1 MEVSPATI
9 PSPFPFRDI
18 RLAPAGA
25 LMFGPTPFPWRWR
38 VIVPD
43 YIFWFLIR
51 GEGLLQCDGRDFRI
65 SPGSCFLLTPGTR
78 IYGRNT
84 SSDIFLN
91 FAVHFFPA
99 NRHKMER
106 KSLQRLLGRKARRLA
121 FFLDL
126 ARHCLETY
134 KRGDALGIRQAE
146 LAAMQMM
153 LQLWREVDNPV
164 PHGDDEKILQLL
176 TDEGRRIPAPVPELA
191 RRVGLSA
198 SQFTRRVRAMTGM
211 APREYFIRERI
222 SHACGLLTETAR
234 PVGEIAEILGYVDA
248 SYFVRQFQGIMKT
261 TPARFR
267 RQAAGSPAAARGT

>member
-1 MEVSPATI
+1 
-9 PSPFPFRDI
+9 
-18 RLAPAGA
+18 
-25 LMFGPTPFPWRWR
+25 MFGPTPFPWRWK
-38 VIVPD
+38 VTVPD

-51 GEGLLQCDGRDFRI
+51 GEGRLQCQGRDFRL
-65 SPGSCFLLTPGTR
+65 SPGSCFLFTPGMR

-84 SSDIFLN
+84 SNETFLN
-91 FAVHFFPA
+91 FAVHFFPTDRRRISKDA
-99 NRHKMER
+99 LH
-106 KSLQRLLGRKARRLA
+106 RLLGRKARRMA

-126 ARHCLETY
+126 ARHCVETF

-176 TDEGRRIPAPVPELA
+176 ADETRRIPAPVPDLA
-191 RRVGLSA
+191 QRVGLSA

-234 PVGEIAEILGYVDA
+234 SVGEIAEILGYIDP
-248 SYFVRQFQGIMKT
+248 SYFVRQFQIVMKT

-267 RQAAGSPAAARGT
+267 RQAAGDR